1 LFDEDIA
8 GRPKPEMRAVA
19 VNLLPPNPAPRAAFR
34 RTYLTHKKLNRS
46 TIPAISQ
53 EAAMRSAS
61 LLLIIALTAGC
72 GASGHDPKATFGNR
86 FNPPAL
92 TTLDPSTVP
101 ENSTPFVLTVNGNN
115 FTTDAMV
122 FWNRVPHT
130 ARFVSPTQ
138 LQVPITT
145 DDLTTFG
152 LVPVYVQTA
161 GMTSNTVTFNVTAQ

>member
-1 LFDEDIA
+1 
-8 GRPKPEMRAVA
+8 
-19 VNLLPPNPAPRAAFR
+19 
-34 RTYLTHKKLNRS
+34 
-46 TIPAISQ
+46 
-53 EAAMRSAS
+53 MRSAS

-115 FTTDAMV
+115 FTTDAIV

-138 LQVPITT
+138 LQVPQGVREKTQV
-145 DDLTTFG
+145 LYV
-152 LVPVYVQTA
+152 LVNRRSEVIRQGIKIQAVL
-161 GMTSNTVTFNVTAQ
+161 GRVKKLLAQLAD